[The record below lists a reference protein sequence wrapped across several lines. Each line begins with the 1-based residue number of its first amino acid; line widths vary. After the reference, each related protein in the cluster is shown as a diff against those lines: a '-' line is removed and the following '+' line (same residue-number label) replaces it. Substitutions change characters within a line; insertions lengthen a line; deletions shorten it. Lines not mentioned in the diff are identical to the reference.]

1 MHPNIS
7 RLSKLSLAIFLITN
21 LSACGGGGSDTSS
34 AASTPSP
41 LLTSSNY
48 ASVATSL
55 KNSFKYETDNY
66 DAYHYLPS
74 GSKTYVNSIMR
85 LAYVSAGLITTTGTA
100 NDASGSVSAASIAGY
115 LIGQYAGTAAST
127 VTNGSTQIKTYTCGS
142 GNISESVTDTS
153 GNGFSAVGMGDF
165 SVITFNNCVYGAIN
179 ANGSIGLTALS
190 VTGTPDVDNVQAILQ
205 ARADYN
211 NLVANSTGTY
221 KINGSKTVT
230 IDTLN
235 HVLSDQTDYSNYYSY
250 KSVNGNA
257 EESTEESTTNG
268 TSLFVSNGSTYTW
281 SANQSSSD
289 TANGASMQLTV
300 DTIPPMSGTVSFP
313 SNGAWTINAPSS
325 GAVAYTMNNQKLT
338 LTTTGSGQFLTT
350 VDLDNNGTTDAS
362 TTIYW

>member
-34 AASTPSP
+34 AASTPTPSP

-55 KNSFKYETDNY
+55 KNSFKSETDNY

-85 LAYVSAGLITTTGTA
+85 LAYVTAGLITTTGTA
-100 NDASGSVSAASIAGY
+100 NDASGSVTAASIAGY
-115 LIGQYAGTAAST
+115 LIRQYAGTAAST
-127 VTNGSTQIKTYTCGS
+127 VTNGNTQTKTYTCGS
-142 GNISESVTDTS
+142 GNISESVTDAS
-153 GNGFSAVGMGDF
+153 GNGVSSAGVGDV

-179 ANGSIGLTALS
+179 ANGSITLTTLS
-190 VTGTPDVDNVQAILQ
+190 ITGTPDVNNAQAILQ

-250 KSVNGNA
+250 NSVNGSV
-257 EESTEESTTNG
+257 EDSTTNG

-281 SANQSSSD
+281 SANQSGSG

-325 GAVAYTMNNQKLT
+325 GAIAYTMNNQKLT

-362 TTIYW
+362 TTISW